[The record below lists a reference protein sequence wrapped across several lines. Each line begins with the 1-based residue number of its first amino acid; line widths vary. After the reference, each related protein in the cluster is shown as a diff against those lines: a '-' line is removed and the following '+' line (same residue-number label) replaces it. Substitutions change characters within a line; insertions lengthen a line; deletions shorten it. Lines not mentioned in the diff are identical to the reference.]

1 MTSAPEPDAEREA
14 TVERLMER
22 LSGFVQGSG
31 ISGADAREIIARVIA
46 SEPSAGDGDLM
57 AKARTWMLIALG

>member
-1 MTSAPEPDAEREA
+1 MSGHDPDADRAA

-22 LSGFVQGSG
+22 LSGFAQGIGMSG
-31 ISGADAREIIARVIA
+31 TGARAIIDRGIA
-46 SEPSAGDGDLM
+46 SEPLAGDVDFM

>member
-1 MTSAPEPDAEREA
+1 MSETDPDLEATAER
-14 TVERLMER
+14 LKER
-22 LSGFVQGSG
+22 LSGFAQGIGMSG
-31 ISGADAREIIARVIA
+31 TEARQIIDRVIA

>member
-1 MTSAPEPDAEREA
+1 MSETDPDLEA
-14 TVERLMER
+14 TAERLMER
-22 LSGFVQGSG
+22 LSGFAQGIGMSG
-31 ISGADAREIIARVIA
+31 TEARQIIDRVIA

>member
-1 MTSAPEPDAEREA
+1 MSDPDAEREA

-22 LSGFVQGSG
+22 LSGFVQGIGMSG
-31 ISGADAREIIARVIA
+31 NEAREIIKRVIEA
-46 SEPSAGDGDLM
+46 DPTAGDGDLM

>member
-14 TVERLMER
+14 TVEPLIER
-22 LSGFVQGSG
+22 CSGFVQGIG
-31 ISGADAREIIARVIA
+31 MSGADAREIIARVID
-46 SEPSAGDGDLM
+46 SEPLAGDGDLM

>member
-1 MTSAPEPDAEREA
+1 MSAPEADREA

-22 LSGFVQGSG
+22 LSGFVQGIG
-31 ISGADAREIIARVIA
+31 MSGADARAIIARVIG
-46 SEPSAGDGDLM
+46 SEPLAGDGDLM